1 MAPGHSIICPVNN
14 YYSKLD
20 PQYACASTGEY
31 RWWASQGTS
40 MTSPQVAGLALLILQ
55 ARPELTPSMV
65 RDIITSTATGINGD
79 RNRVKHGYV
88 DGLRALKA
96 ALEYSS
102 VGSIFKDDNLRLIV
116 TPSGRN
122 NYNLFLA
129 GASRFNATLY
139 NMSGCAVRSVAI
151 DADEGS
157 LDASNLASGIYVLEV
172 KTDNAHLTRKIVV
185 K

>member
-1 MAPGHSIICPVNN
+1 MAGCYAGIDVDN
-14 YYSKLD
+14 YWG
-20 PQYACASTGEY
+20 ASE
-31 RWWASQGTS
+31 GTS
-40 MTSPQVAGLALLILQ
+40 LSSPQVAGIALLILQ

-65 RDIITSTATGINGD
+65 RDIITSTATAANGD
-79 RNRVKHGYV
+79 TYKVKYGYASA
-88 DGLRALKA
+88 LRALKA
-96 ALEYSS
+96 TLEYSS

-151 DADEGS
+151 DGDEGS